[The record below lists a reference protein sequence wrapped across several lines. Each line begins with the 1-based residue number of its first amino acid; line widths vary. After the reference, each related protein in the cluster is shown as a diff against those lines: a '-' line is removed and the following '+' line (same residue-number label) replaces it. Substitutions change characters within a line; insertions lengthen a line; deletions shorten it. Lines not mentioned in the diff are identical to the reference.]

1 MKTRLRNVLVLLVA
15 LFVLGASSQAAVCEL
30 ACGPQVAVM
39 KCNAAGH
46 SEAMV
51 MSHGHCSHAVGMA
64 SMLGAVQGVSGFRAG
79 SCNHT
84 SLPVFAKGG
93 SGVVQFSGVQW
104 VLVGV
109 VPVDVTLM
117 GGGVGVGGRPPLVRG
132 DVDPLVVSLRV

>member
-1 MKTRLRNVLVLLVA
+1 MVFVVA
-15 LFVLGASSQAAVCEL
+15 LFVSGASSQAAVCEL
-30 ACGPQVAVM
+30 ACGPQIATVQ
-39 KCNAAGH
+39 CGAATGH

-51 MSHGHCSHAVGMA
+51 MSHGHCSHAMGMA
-64 SMLGAVQGVSGFRAG
+64 SMLGAAQSVGGFSAG
-79 SCNHT
+79 SCGHV

-132 DVDPLVVSLRV
+132 GVDPLVVSLRV

>member
-1 MKTRLRNVLVLLVA
+1 MLVLLVV

-39 KCNAAGH
+39 HCNAAAH

-51 MSHGHCSHAVGMA
+51 MSHGHCSRAMGMA
-64 SMLGAVQGVSGFRAG
+64 SMLGAAQSVGGFSAG
-79 SCNHT
+79 SCGHV

-132 DVDPLVVSLRV
+132 GVDPLVVSLRV

>member
-1 MKTRLRNVLVLLVA
+1 MRLRNVLVLVVA

-39 KCNAAGH
+39 QCNAAAH

-51 MSHGHCSHAVGMA
+51 MSHGHCSHAMGMA
-64 SMLGAVQGVSGFRAG
+64 SMHGATQSAGESRAG
-79 SCNHT
+79 SCGHV
-84 SLPVFAKGG
+84 SLLVFAKGG
-93 SGVVQFSGVQW
+93 SGVVQFSAVQW

-109 VPVDVTLM
+109 VRVDVMLT

-132 DVDPLVVSLRV
+132 GVDPLVVSLRV

>member
-1 MKTRLRNVLVLLVA
+1 MVFVVA
-15 LFVLGASSQAAVCEL
+15 LFVSGASSQAAVCEL

-51 MSHGHCSHAVGMA
+51 MSHGHCSHAMGMA
-64 SMLGAVQGVSGFRAG
+64 SMHDAVQSVGGFSAG
-79 SCNHT
+79 SCGHV

-117 GGGVGVGGRPPLVRG
+117 GGRGGVGGRPPLVRG
-132 DVDPLVVSLRV
+132 GVDPLVVSLRV